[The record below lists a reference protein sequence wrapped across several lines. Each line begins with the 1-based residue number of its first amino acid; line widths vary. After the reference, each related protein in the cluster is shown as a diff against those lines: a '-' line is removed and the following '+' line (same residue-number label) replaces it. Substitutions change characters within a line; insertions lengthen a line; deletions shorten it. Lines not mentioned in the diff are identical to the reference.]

1 MKLSTRGHYGLKA
14 MYDLALHYGEGP
26 IPISEIAQRQLIS
39 EPYLEQLF
47 SALRKA
53 GLIKSVRGAQGG
65 YLLNRLPEEI
75 TVGEIVRVLEGPI
88 APVECV
94 SENVK
99 EACDQ
104 ADACIS
110 RVVWSKVR
118 DALNKVM
125 DSITLRDM
133 VEEASRNQS
142 RNLMYYI

>member
-26 IPISEIAQRQLIS
+26 VPISEIAQRQMIS

-94 SENVK
+94 LENVK

-110 RVVWSKVR
+110 RIVWSKVR
-118 DALNKVM
+118 DALNEVM

-133 VEEASRNQS
+133 VEEANRNQS
-142 RNLMYYI
+142 QNLMYYI

>member
-1 MKLSTRGHYGLKA
+1 MRLSTRGHYGLKA
-14 MYDLALHYGEGP
+14 IYDLALHYGEGP
-26 IPISEIAQRQLIS
+26 VPISEIARRQMIS

-47 SALRKA
+47 SVLRKA

-75 TVGEIVRVLEGPI
+75 TVGEVVRVLEGPI

-110 RVVWSKVR
+110 RVVWAKVR
-118 DALNKVM
+118 DALNKVL
-125 DSITLRDM
+125 DSITLKDM
-133 VEEASRNQS
+133 IEEAKKNQNQ
-142 RNLMYYI
+142 NLMYYI